1 MYVPIYFSKNT
12 KYKIFGGKQGKFL
25 GRGEREGR
33 LSFTLSGICFFFS
46 LRGASRLLYR
56 VYVSVR
62 IESWFEFYIANPN
75 VFGDLYLFFVSY
87 TEEKYI
93 RIILTRI
100 FSVNAPYCRI
110 YRRNFALKLK
120 LKLAIHPFSSY
131 SKLIFYVY
139 ENLSMMY
146 IYI

>member
-33 LSFTLSGICFFFS
+33 LSFTLSGFFFFS

-62 IESWFEFYIANPN
+62 IESWFEFYSANPN
-75 VFGDLYLFFVSY
+75 VFGDLYLFFFVSN

-110 YRRNFALKLK
+110 YWEEFCAKT
-120 LKLAIHPFSSY
+120 
-131 SKLIFYVY
+131 
-139 ENLSMMY
+139 
-146 IYI
+146 